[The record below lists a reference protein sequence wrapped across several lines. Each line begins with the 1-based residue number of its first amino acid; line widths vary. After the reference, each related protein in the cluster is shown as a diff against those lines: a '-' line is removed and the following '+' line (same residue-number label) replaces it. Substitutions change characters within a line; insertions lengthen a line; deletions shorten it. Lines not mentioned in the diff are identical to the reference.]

1 MALPPVTP
9 GMLAVFGLILV
20 ALVLFVTEAV
30 PPDVTAIA
38 VMVALGVLAPV
49 TGVPAAE
56 AIQGFAS
63 PAVVT
68 ILAMYV
74 LSEGVQE
81 TGVVDRLGAAIERR
95 AGGEER
101 RILGAVVGTTGLSAG
116 FVNNTPVVAVFIP
129 MINGIADRSE
139 LSPSTFLLPLSY
151 AAMLGGTLTLVG
163 TSTNLL
169 ASDISADVLGR
180 PIGMFD
186 FTPVGALVVLTG
198 TVYLLTV
205 GRRLVPARV
214 PPARGLAEGFDVETH
229 LRRFRVTATSPAVGM
244 SVADLVAEI
253 EADEA
258 ITADVL
264 QLERADGTYR
274 SASSDREIREG
285 DWLAVMTAGAMATPF
300 RRRYELIDEGRPA
313 VTDEDLAGDH
323 AVLVEALVR
332 SDGRLVGETPASA
345 KLEERFGVQVLAVK
359 RGGEVTKHD
368 VDDVELRG
376 GDTLLLQAPGSS
388 VEYLADEDDV
398 VVTRRRDDGE
408 EETAVIAGEAEETG
422 ETGGAGEGA
431 GTTVRSLHES
441 PVVALAILGSVIL
454 LAAVGAVPIAIAA
467 LGGVVAMVV
476 VGPLTTSEAYDAVS
490 WNVIFLLAGV
500 LPLGVAMQATGG
512 DALIAAGLAGVASYL
527 PVLGVVALFFLV
539 TGLLAN
545 VITPVATVVLMIPIA
560 VDTAALIGAEPFGF
574 LMATTFAASTAFMTP
589 IGYQTNLMVYGP
601 GGYRF
606 TDYVRVGAPLQLV
619 LAVVVTVGVA
629 VVYGV

>member
-49 TGVPAAE
+49 TGVQAAE

-95 AGGEER
+95 AGGDER

-151 AAMLGGTLTLVG
+151 AAMLGGTLTLIG

-186 FTPVGALVVLTG
+186 FTPVGVLVLVTG

-214 PPARGLAEGFDVETH
+214 PPATGLAEGFDVETH
-229 LRRFRVTATSPAVGM
+229 LRRFRVTAESPAVGM

-323 AVLVEALVR
+323 AVLVEAYVR

-345 KLEERFGVQVLAVK
+345 QLAERFGVQVLAIK
-359 RGGEVTKHD
+359 RGNEVEKRD
-368 VDDVELRG
+368 VDGVELRR

-388 VEYLADEDDV
+388 IEYLADADDII
-398 VVTRRRDDGE
+398 VTRRRDDGD
-408 EETAVIAGEAEETG
+408 EETAEVAGEV
-422 ETGGAGEGA
+422 A

-441 PVVALAILGSVIL
+441 PVVALGILGSVIL

-527 PVLGVVALFFLV
+527 PVLAVVALFFLV

-560 VDTAALIGAEPFGF
+560 VDTAELIGAEPFGF
-574 LMATTFAASTAFMTP
+574 LMATAFAASTAFMTP

-606 TDYVRVGAPLQLV
+606 TDYVRVGAPLQLL